1 MVSEKSKVYQAVA
14 YYRLSK
20 DDGDKGES
28 NSIINQRKLINEF
41 VSASSDI
48 RLVGEKQD
56 DGFTGTNLC
65 HS

>member
-41 VSASSDI
+41 VLASSDI
-48 RLVGEKQD
+48 RLVGEKQEM
-56 DGFTGTNLC
+56 
-65 HS
+65 